1 MMIIYFQIDEI
12 IILVNNM
19 LRNTEGFCSGG
30 ENICIPLNVALMEFY
45 IARSLLCWRTQNFGA
60 GKINSLSPL
69 MVPER

>member
-1 MMIIYFQIDEI
+1 
-12 IILVNNM
+12 
-19 LRNTEGFCSGG
+19 
-30 ENICIPLNVALMEFY
+30 LMEFY